1 MTVADAI
8 RNDKVPE
15 EQTTCRITCD
25 ECGYSEIVSCSRLA
39 YEEAKRCPI
48 CRRGKMWWVPSAE
61 EARRREVRMLEEE
74 RRILPA
80 VIILPIGLGLG
91 LAVMVGLVALAR
103 ERPPTPSPGRA
114 TFYGRVTD
122 SVTGEPVADV
132 LGTLNGIEFYT
143 DAGGNYAFTDL
154 EPRSYTVTFGK
165 EGYETIV
172 SDIILVEGN
181 NELNVEM
188 VPIAVPP
195 ELPFNMV
202 ITKIDV
208 YDRPSYD
215 GATSAYWHVD
225 IYCDISN
232 PHSSA
237 ITHSLW
243 IAWAVAPN
251 DPNDLAS
258 YRLDRKWDDWQEEKV
273 VTLAPAESRSLFS
286 PWIQPGG
293 LTWNMPMG
301 MYHGYPT
308 KRKYYFRII
317 DELGNWSPVASVGT
331 YV

>member
-1 MTVADAI
+1 MLDAVAHSFG
-8 RNDKVPE
+8 NK
-15 EQTTCRITCD
+15 
-25 ECGYSEIVSCSRLA
+25 
-39 YEEAKRCPI
+39 
-48 CRRGKMWWVPSAE
+48 
-61 EARRREVRMLEEE
+61 EARRRESKKMTEEE
-74 RRILPA
+74 RRISPA
-80 VIILPIGLGLG
+80 VVIVGGLGLG
-91 LAVMVGLVALAR
+91 LAAVVGLYALSRAWAA
-103 ERPPTPSPGRA
+103 PPTLPGRA
-114 TFYGRVTD
+114 NFYGRVTD
-122 SVTGEPVADV
+122 SVTGEPVAAV
-132 LGTLNGIEFYT
+132 LGTLNGLEFYT
-143 DAGGNYAFTDL
+143 DADGNYALTDL
-154 EPRSYTVTFGK
+154 ELGGYTITFEK
-165 EGYETIV
+165 EGYEKVV

-181 NELNVEM
+181 NELNVEL

-195 ELPFNMV
+195 ELPFNMF

-232 PHSSA
+232 PHSSV
-237 ITHSLW
+237 ITRSLW
-243 IAWAVAPN
+243 IAWAVAPD

-258 YRLDRKWDDWQEEKV
+258 YRLIRKWDDWQEEKV
-273 VTLAPAESRSLFS
+273 VTLAPAESRLLFS

-331 YV
+331 YI